1 MNKVT
6 VGICCYQQKNWLYRC
21 LRSLASQKNIV
32 KNDFEVIIVNDE
44 PGTETEIDEIA
55 DRLSDIINIRVIHN
69 RQNLGLPASLN
80 KILLNARGR
89 YFVRVDADDY
99 VSEQFLY
106 FLMTF
111 LEMNR
116 RHQAVACDYK
126 KVDHAGDIIETHISA
141 DQYPIACGIMFTYE
155 SLCEIGLYNEKFKM
169 REGHE
174 LLSRF
179 KEKFK
184 IFNLPVP
191 LYRYRMHD
199 FNRTLNNIEVS
210 MYDNEL
216 ANIVNKD

>member
-6 VGICCYQQKNWLYRC
+6 VGICCYQQKKWLYRC
-21 LRSLASQKNIV
+21 LRSLASQKNIH
-32 KNDFEVIIVNDE
+32 KNDFEVIVVNDE
-44 PGTETEIDEIA
+44 PGTETEIDEITS
-55 DRLSDIINIRVIHN
+55 RLSDLINIRVIHN

-80 KILLNARGR
+80 KILVNARGR

-116 RHQAVACDYK
+116 KHQSVACDYK
-126 KVDHAGDIIETHISA
+126 KVDYVGNIIETHVDA
-141 DQYPIACGIMFTYE
+141 GEHPIACGIMFTYE
-155 SLCEIGLYNEKFKM
+155 SLCEVGLYNEKFKM

-179 KEKFK
+179 KEKFR

-199 FNRTLNNIEVS
+199 SNRTLNRDEVS
-210 MYDNEL
+210 VYDNEL
-216 ANIVNKD
+216 SSISQKD